1 MSAQERNT
9 QVPALATHV
18 ALGPGTNWRIFPSGP
33 LQLTGDWLCLKP
45 QERVPEVPV
54 VKQEG
59 PAATRG
65 NSGGFPS
72 RLDEAH
78 FC

>member
-9 QVPALATHV
+9 QVPALAPHV

-54 VKQEG
+54 VKGEHLHQLEKMQEVL
-59 PAATRG
+59 
-65 NSGGFPS
+65 PS
-72 RLDEAH
+72 RGDEDH
-78 FC
+78 FL